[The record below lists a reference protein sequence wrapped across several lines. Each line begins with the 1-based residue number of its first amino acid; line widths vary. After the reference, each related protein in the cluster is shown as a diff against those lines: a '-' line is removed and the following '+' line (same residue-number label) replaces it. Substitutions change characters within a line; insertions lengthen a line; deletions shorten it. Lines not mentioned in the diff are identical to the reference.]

1 VTGLGGEW
9 SAGARAHKAMSV
21 GFYYEDTN
29 EKEVSVS
36 LWLPGGHSDQGA
48 RLEVRSGDL
57 GRDRAGT
64 WKER

>member
-1 VTGLGGEW
+1 
-9 SAGARAHKAMSV
+9 MSV